1 VRADICIVAAGI
13 AGMTTAYLLT
23 RAAASAG
30 KDQGATF
37 VVRLPVSPVYHFDA
51 AEGRIHP
58 GTQHLLMPLDQSERL
73 DEMKL
78 LIVDDEQD
86 TRDLLQTALS
96 ECGAITTVAASADD
110 GFQQLISNPPDVLI
124 SDIGMPNQDGYEFI
138 RRVRAL
144 PTDQGGK
151 VPAVALTAYAR
162 IEDRLKALRAGYEMH
177 VPKPVELTE
186 LVAVILSL
194 VRREK

>member
-1 VRADICIVAAGI
+1 
-13 AGMTTAYLLT
+13 M
-23 RAAASAG
+23 S
-30 KDQGATF
+30 
-37 VVRLPVSPVYHFDA
+37 
-51 AEGRIHP
+51 
-58 GTQHLLMPLDQSERL
+58 
-73 DEMKL
+73 
-78 LIVDDEQD
+78 
-86 TRDLLQTALS
+86 
-96 ECGAITTVAASADD
+96 
-110 GFQQLISNPPDVLI
+110 
-124 SDIGMPNQDGYEFI
+124 NQDGYEFL

-144 PTDQGGK
+144 PAEQGGK